1 MLKVDKVQLD
11 VLTKKV
17 MDSILLAQEDITM
30 HLHANA
36 KLTLKQRQEIRRL
49 HQEEHMSI
57 MALATR
63 FHVNRKTADKW
74 AHRDTA
80 YDSSSAPT
88 HPRTVITEAYR
99 TAVIAYRQAH
109 PAHGP
114 VRIAQALRP
123 AFSQAHRGTIRQ
135 ILHQAKLMQ
144 AAAPR
149 PKPKSIPVG
158 RHRVQMDIPQLPA
171 IEGQT
176 GFEYKISIIHLGT
189 RLKYSEI
196 HPDSRSATV
205 AGVLQRAC
213 DRLPPFFSS

>member
-1 MLKVDKVQLD
+1 
-11 VLTKKV
+11 
-17 MDSILLAQEDITM
+17 MDSILLAQEEIFM

-49 HQEEHMSI
+49 HQEEYVSLTT
-57 MALATR
+57 LATR
-63 FHVNRKTADKW
+63 FQVNWKTAAKW

-80 YDSSSAPT
+80 HDSSSAPR

-114 VRIAQALRP
+114 IRIAQGLRATFP
-123 AFSQAHRGTIRQ
+123 QARRETIRQ
-135 ILHQAKLMQ
+135 ILHQAKLIPP
-144 AAAPR
+144 AAPR
-149 PKPKSIPVG
+149 PKPKPIPVG
-158 RHRVQMDIPQLPA
+158 RHRVQMDIQQLPA

-176 GFEYKISIIHLGT
+176 GFEYKISVIHLGT

-196 HPDSRSATV
+196 HQDSRSKTV
-205 AGVLQRAC
+205 AGVLRRAC